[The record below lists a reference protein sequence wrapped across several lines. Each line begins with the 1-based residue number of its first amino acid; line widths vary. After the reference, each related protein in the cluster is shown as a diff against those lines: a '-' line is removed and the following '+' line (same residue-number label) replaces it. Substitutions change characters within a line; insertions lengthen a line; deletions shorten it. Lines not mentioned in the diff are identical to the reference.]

1 MVISTELNRIFDDV
15 AKKRQERESR
25 RLSNEK
31 WAEQDLINA
40 ESLHK
45 ATKRRS
51 SVSCPDSESKR
62 LRSDNALGSEA
73 DSRSIPQRRSARYLN
88 KTHFEANPASHEL
101 SSKPE
106 DLEKRMAEQ
115 SDTQKLEPWPEPII
129 YPSTGTNRT
138 TVEFEDIFRLEDGEF
153 LNDNIISFYLR
164 YLYEYSG
171 QNKDKIYIFNTYFFS
186 RLTSGVKKDI
196 DYEAVEKWTS
206 KVNIFDYEYLVV
218 PVNHSLHWYLVII
231 YNSSYKERATHTVQ
245 SESSLAMADSNVTR
259 PSKHE
264 VESTVKSISAH
275 KQYHSTSGIRKD
287 FHRLALNDPVSAG
300 VSESFKEHEEVLFS
314 DLVDRSDVS
323 GSIISKY
330 FSKPNEIKYTDGR
343 LKSSCNNGE
352 KLKDES
358 SPSKAASK
366 ENKAR

>member
-1 MVISTELNRIFDDV
+1 M
-15 AKKRQERESR
+15 
-25 RLSNEK
+25 
-31 WAEQDLINA
+31 
-40 ESLHK
+40 
-45 ATKRRS
+45 
-51 SVSCPDSESKR
+51 SCPDSESKR
-62 LRSDNALGSEA
+62 LRSNNTLGSEA
-73 DSRSIPQRRSARYLN
+73 DSRSIPQRRSTRYLN
-88 KTHFEANPASHEL
+88 KTYFDDNPASHEL

-106 DLEKRMAEQ
+106 DLEKRMVEQ

-171 QNKDKIYIFNTYFFS
+171 QNKDKVYIFNTYFFS

-206 KVNIFDYEYLVV
+206 KVNIFDYQYLVV

-231 YNSSYKERATHTVQ
+231 YNSSYKEKATRTDQ
-245 SESSLAMADSNVTR
+245 SESSLAMTNSKVIR

-264 VESTVKSISAH
+264 VESTVKSSLAH
-275 KQYHSTSGIRKD
+275 KQDHSTSGIRKD
-287 FHRLALNDPVSAG
+287 LHRLVLNDPVSTG
-300 VSESFKEHEEVLFS
+300 DSESFKKHKEVLCS
-314 DLVDRSDVS
+314 DLVDRSDMS
-323 GSIISKY
+323 GSNISKY
-330 FSKPNEIKYTDGR
+330 FSEPNVIRYSDER
-343 LKSSCNNGE
+343 LKSSHNSGE